1 MVLILSLYAVQES
14 EKVQSFPL
22 GYLYL
27 ESDLALS
34 KLLPVKV
41 FLSDI
46 NEILWWG
53 GIGVISIVYYSCFQ
67 VHKIT
72 WDFYVQSCSEYE
84 LE

>member
-1 MVLILSLYAVQES
+1 MSYLHLIFVRLASKMVLILSLYAVQES

-46 NEILWWG
+46 NEIL
-53 GIGVISIVYYSCFQ
+53 
-67 VHKIT
+67 
-72 WDFYVQSCSEYE
+72 
-84 LE
+84 